1 MIQARLLRQFIAV
14 AEELHFGRAAARLH
28 MAQPPLS
35 QAIKHL
41 EEIVGVSLFKRSR
54 HYVALTPAGSVF
66 LDEARELL
74 LAGQRA
80 IDAARHAEDGPSGR
94 VTIGFVG
101 SASFEILPRILR
113 ELRRRFPAIHI
124 ELRELAST
132 EQIASLAA
140 ERIDVGVV
148 RLPINNAAD
157 FALREICSERFV
169 VALPIDHPRA
179 KARTIRLKD
188 LSDEPFMTFPPDR
201 IPALHTKV
209 MLACE
214 TAGFSPRIAMEAW
227 QTASMVS
234 LVAAGMGVALLPEQ
248 VRSCPHPKVV
258 FKTISDQ
265 SEHLELKIAAV
276 WHPDRV
282 SAGVRAVLSV
292 LDEI

>member
-14 AEELHFGRAAARLH
+14 AEELHFGRAAARLN

-41 EEIVGVSLFKRSR
+41 EQIVGVPLFTRSR
-54 HYVALTPAGSVF
+54 HFVELTPAGTVF
-66 LDEARELL
+66 LSEARELL
-74 LAGQRA
+74 AAGQRA
-80 IDAARHAEDGPSGR
+80 IDAARDASSGPSGR

-101 SASFEILPRILR
+101 SVSFEILPRILR
-113 ELRRRFPAIHI
+113 ELRRRFSAIRI

-132 EQIASLAA
+132 EQMESLAA
-140 ERIDVGVV
+140 GRIDVGIV
-148 RLPINNAAD
+148 RLPISNAAD
-157 FALREICSERFV
+157 FSVREICSERFV
-169 VALPIDHPRA
+169 AALPKDHPRA
-179 KARTIRLKD
+179 KARVLRLKD
-188 LSDEPFMTFPPDR
+188 LAGEPFMNFPPDR

-209 MLACE
+209 LLACE
-214 TAGFSPRIAMEAW
+214 AAGFSPHVAMEAW

-234 LVAAGMGVALLPEQ
+234 LVAAGMGVALVPAQ
-248 VRSCPHPKVV
+248 VRNCSHPKVV
-258 FKTISDQ
+258 FKTIADR

-282 SAGVRAVLSV
+282 SSGVRAVLSV